1 MADDSGNTGL
11 GLIGTI
17 FARAR
22 LIALRG
28 GIHKCIRP
36 FSSSLSKTTPK
47 LFKDHPHLG
56 VRGATIELVEM
67 LSPPGQ

>member
-1 MADDSGNTGL
+1 MHPTVLVFLVEDD
-11 GLIGTI
+11 
-17 FARAR
+17 A
-22 LIALRG
+22 
-28 GIHKCIRP
+28 
-36 FSSSLSKTTPK
+36 K